1 MSLNLSG
8 DYEDPNGD
16 RRLPTTGQLR
26 IQLSMLGDHVWASD
40 TSYDDLFT
48 EDAWKQRLFRCW
60 PEPLNC
66 VRHYSYLAHLQ
77 RLQRKMEESLKP
89 HRSLEARVKGMKE
102 AVQEAPKSAFD
113 SIQEPKRRQ
122 LAEKCNAT
130 LRWLAEKERNPASPD
145 EYRRMENDLNS
156 AFQEAFKRR
165 FTLA

>member
-40 TSYDDLFT
+40 TPTTICSPKTPGNRGFSAYRQAAGLSPS
-48 EDAWKQRLFRCW
+48 ELRSA
-60 PEPLNC
+60 
-66 VRHYSYLAHLQ
+66 HYSYLWRNLQ

-130 LRWLAEKERNPASPD
+130 LRWVG
-145 EYRRMENDLNS
+145 
-156 AFQEAFKRR
+156 
-165 FTLA
+165 